1 MDEASQP
8 LKLGSIVYTNSRDL
22 TQQDNSQVKFC
33 SRRRKTKLLT
43 IHGTLQ
49 RHADDIEE
57 STDDSDVH
65 MGNRRH
71 FQNFRDSH
79 KHLCITGSVQSG
91 DEEATMSSEDREVQG
106 MVYIGEALLIVDN
119 SNLYAFERDIRKQLK
134 QEEAGC
140 SVSPLFPLLWLGFFL
155 VFFMKVLS

>member
-1 MDEASQP
+1 M
-8 LKLGSIVYTNSRDL
+8 
-22 TQQDNSQVKFC
+22 KFR

-71 FQNFRDSH
+71 FQNVGDSH
-79 KHLCITGSVQSG
+79 KHLCITGSMQSG
-91 DEEATMSSEDREVQG
+91 DEEATVSSEDREVQG
-106 MVYIGEALLIVDN
+106 MVQIGEALLIGDN
-119 SNLYAFERDIRKQLK
+119 SNLYAFEGDIRKQIQ
-134 QEEAGC
+134 QEEADWRA
-140 SVSPLFPLLWLGFFL
+140 VQ
-155 VFFMKVLS
+155 